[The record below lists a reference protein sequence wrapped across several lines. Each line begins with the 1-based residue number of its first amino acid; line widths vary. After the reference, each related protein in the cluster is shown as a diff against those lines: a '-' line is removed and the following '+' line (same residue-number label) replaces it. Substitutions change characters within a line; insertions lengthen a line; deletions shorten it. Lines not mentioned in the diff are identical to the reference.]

1 MFIPTGNRRRAQMKR
16 PKLQHD
22 SAVYLVRITT
32 FSFFL
37 ELCFKVVWDTLQYL
51 QGWKDSEL

>member
-1 MFIPTGNRRRAQMKR
+1 MKR

-37 ELCFKVVWDTLQYL
+37 ELCFKVVWDTLQCL